1 MCSVPH
7 DGVLT
12 LVDDTLLEN
21 AVTAFLQ
28 AEWIP
33 VLTDCQLVSIALS
46 PLPSLQLSLW
56 TLVFLF
62 SINSLFFLVFY
73 YSLFCFSVV
82 DQAFSALTLLVG
94 RQEGQPACKKLS
106 GGLLAHW
113 SGVQTCIWPS

>member
-1 MCSVPH
+1 MPH

-56 TLVFLF
+56 TLVFHF
-62 SINSLFFLVFY
+62 SINSLFLFSFL
-73 YSLFCFSVV
+73 LFSVFV
-82 DQAFSALTLLVG
+82 SL
-94 RQEGQPACKKLS
+94 
-106 GGLLAHW
+106 
-113 SGVQTCIWPS
+113 